1 MNALQ
6 DKLTLLVE
14 PLLASLGL
22 RLWGLEFLPGGRG
35 VLRVYIEKAD
45 GADGKGRDPERGGQ
59 GGAGIERDEQA
70 GVDPGEQAEAERDE
84 QAGVER
90 SEQAGIVECSRASR
104 LIGLTLDVEDL
115 IEGAYVLEV
124 STPGLERV
132 FFRADQ
138 LARYGGEVA
147 ELTLHAPLP
156 GHPGRKKFTGRL
168 EVPGGQG
175 KSFRLDLLSPADLT
189 PEDAS
194 PLDFDWE
201 DVKKA
206 RLVYVPEKNGAPKP
220 KERQKKHR

>member
-35 VLRVYIEKAD
+35 VLRVYIEKEESA
-45 GADGKGRDPERGGQ
+45 PENDRS
-59 GGAGIERDEQA
+59 
-70 GVDPGEQAEAERDE
+70 AERDE
-84 QAGVER
+84 QAGAEP
-90 SEQAGIVECSRASR
+90 SEQAEAGQTGAGRGGPAGIIECSRASR

-115 IEGAYVLEV
+115 IEGPYVLEV

-138 LARYGGEVA
+138 LALYGGEVV
-147 ELTLHAPLP
+147 ELSLHAPLP

-168 EVPGGQG
+168 EVPGGLG

-189 PEDAS
+189 PEEAP

-206 RLVYVPEKNGAPKP
+206 RLVFLPEKNCAPKP
-220 KERQKKHR
+220 KERAKKK

>member
-14 PLLASLGL
+14 PLLASLEL

-35 VLRVYIEKAD
+35 VLRVYIEKTDDA
-45 GADGKGRDPERGGQ
+45 AGKGREAGRGEQDGVDLGEQ
-59 GGAGIERDEQA
+59 AGIERDESA
-70 GVDPGEQAEAERDE
+70 GAEPGEQAGIER
-84 QAGVER
+84 G
-90 SEQAGIVECSRASR
+90 EQAGIIECSRASR
-104 LIGLTLDVEDL
+104 LIGLTLDVEDP
-115 IEGAYVLEV
+115 IEGPYVLEV

-138 LARYGGEVA
+138 LALYGGEVV
-147 ELTLHAPLP
+147 ELSLHAPPP

-168 EVPGGQG
+168 EVPGGDG
-175 KSFRLDLLSPADLT
+175 KSFRLELLSPADLT

-206 RLVYVPEKNGAPKP
+206 RLVYLPEKNGAPKP
-220 KERQKKHR
+220 KERAKKK